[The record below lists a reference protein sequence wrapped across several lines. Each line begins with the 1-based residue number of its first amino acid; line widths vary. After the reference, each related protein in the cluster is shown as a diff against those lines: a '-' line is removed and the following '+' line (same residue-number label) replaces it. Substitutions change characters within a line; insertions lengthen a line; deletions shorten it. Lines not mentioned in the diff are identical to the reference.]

1 MYWLYG
7 LNVIMTDKKYVVEIL
22 INSEELIAIK
32 LYYNKKRY
40 IISN

>member
-1 MYWLYG
+1 
-7 LNVIMTDKKYVVEIL
+7 MTDKKYVVEIL

-32 LYYNKKRY
+32 LYYIKMRY

>member
-1 MYWLYG
+1 
-7 LNVIMTDKKYVVEIL
+7 MTDKKYVVEIL

-32 LYYNKKRY
+32 LYYIKKRY

>member
-1 MYWLYG
+1 
-7 LNVIMTDKKYVVEIL
+7 MTDKKYVVEIL
-22 INSEELIAIK
+22 INSEELIAIT